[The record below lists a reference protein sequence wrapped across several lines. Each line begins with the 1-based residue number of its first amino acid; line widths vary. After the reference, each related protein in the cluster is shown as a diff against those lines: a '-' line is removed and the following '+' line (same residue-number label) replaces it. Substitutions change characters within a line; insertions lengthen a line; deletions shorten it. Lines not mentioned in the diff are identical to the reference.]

1 MEITMYDN
9 LLQLPLFQG
18 MCKDDFTTILERVKF
33 HFITYKPNETI
44 IRQGT
49 SCKQL
54 FFLLNGS
61 ILAQTADKEHNY
73 SLSEVLKA
81 PYIIEPY
88 SLFGMDT
95 CYQATYQ
102 AYEEAKLLSIDK
114 RFIYDELNNYEI
126 FRLNYLNILSN
137 RCQTASHKLWNGHI
151 GTLENKFVSFLL
163 NRCQIA
169 EGEKYLQITMEDLSN
184 LINETRINVSR
195 MLNDLQ
201 QKGLVQLKRKEIYIP
216 ALDKLTEHLS

>member
-33 HFITYKPNETI
+33 HFITYKPNEAI
-44 IRQGT
+44 IRQGAP
-49 SCKQL
+49 CNQL

-61 ILAQTADKEHNY
+61 ILSHTEDKKHNY
-73 SLSEVLKA
+73 SLSEVFKA
-81 PYIIEPY
+81 PCIIEPY

-95 CYQATYQ
+95 CYKATYQ
-102 AYEEAKLLSIDK
+102 AYDEAKLLSIDK
-114 RFIYDELNNYEI
+114 CFIYNELNNYEI

-137 RCQTASHKLWNGHI
+137 RCQTACQKLWNGHI
-151 GTLENKFVSFLL
+151 GSLEEKFASFLL
-163 NRCQIA
+163 NRCQRTD
-169 EGEKYLQITMEDLSN
+169 GEKYLQITMEDLGN

-201 QKGLVQLKRKEIYIP
+201 QKGFVQLKRKEIYIP
-216 ALDKLTEHLS
+216 ALDKLTKHLS

>member
-1 MEITMYDN
+1 MYDN

-33 HFITYKPNETI
+33 HFITYKPKETI
-44 IRQGT
+44 IAQGA
-49 SCKQL
+49 SCNQL

-61 ILAQTADKEHNY
+61 ILSHTADKKHCY
-73 SLSEVLKA
+73 SLSEVFKA
-81 PYIIEPY
+81 PCIIEPY

-95 CYQATYQ
+95 SYKATYQ

-114 RFIYDELNNYEI
+114 SFIYNELNNYEI

-137 RCQTASHKLWNGHI
+137 RCQTANLKLWNGHI
-151 GTLENKFVSFLL
+151 GSLEEKFASFLL
-163 NRCQIA
+163 NRCQRA
-169 EGEKYLQITMEDLSN
+169 DGEKYLQITMEDLGN

-201 QKGLVQLKRKEIYIP
+201 QKDLVQLKRKEIYIP
-216 ALDKLTEHLS
+216 ALEKLTESLI

>member
-18 MCKDDFTTILERVKF
+18 MRKEDFTTILERVKF
-33 HFITYKPNETI
+33 HFISYKPNETI

-49 SCKQL
+49 RCDQL

-61 ILAQTADKEHNY
+61 ILAHTADKEHNY
-73 SLSEVLKA
+73 ALSEVFKA

-95 CYQATYQ
+95 CFKATYQ
-102 AYEEAKLLSIDK
+102 ANEEAKLLSIDK
-114 RFIYDELNNYEI
+114 QFIYNELNNYEI
-126 FRLNYLNILSN
+126 FRLNYLNMLSN
-137 RCQTASHKLWNGHI
+137 RCQTASQKLWNGHI
-151 GTLENKFVSFLL
+151 GTLEEKFASFLL
-163 NRCQIA
+163 NRCQRPD
-169 EGEKYLQITMEDLSN
+169 GKKYLQITMEDLGN

-201 QKGLVQLKRKEIYIP
+201 QKGLLQLKRKEIYIP

>member
-1 MEITMYDN
+1 MYDN

-18 MCKDDFTTILERVKF
+18 MRKEDFTTILERVKF
-33 HFITYKPNETI
+33 HFISYKPNETI

-49 SCKQL
+49 RCDQL

-61 ILAQTADKEHNY
+61 ILAHTADKEHNY
-73 SLSEVLKA
+73 ALSEVFKA

-95 CYQATYQ
+95 CFKATYQ
-102 AYEEAKLLSIDK
+102 ANEEAKLLSIDK
-114 RFIYDELNNYEI
+114 SFVYNELNNHEI
-126 FRLNYLNILSN
+126 FRLNYLNILSS
-137 RCQTASHKLWNGHI
+137 RYQAASQRLWNGHI
-151 GTLENKFVSFLL
+151 GTLEEKFASFLL
-163 NRCQIA
+163 NRCQRPD
-169 EGEKYLQITMEDLSN
+169 GEKYLQITMEDLGN

-201 QKGLVQLKRKEIYIP
+201 QKGLLQLKRKEIYIP

>member
-1 MEITMYDN
+1 MYDN
-9 LLQLPLFQG
+9 LLQQHLFQG
-18 MCKDDFTTILERVKF
+18 MSKEDFTRILERVKF

-49 SCKQL
+49 RCDQL

-61 ILAQTADKEHNY
+61 ILAHTADKEHNY
-73 SLSEVLKA
+73 ALSEVFKA

-95 CYQATYQ
+95 CFKATYQ
-102 AYEEAKLLSIDK
+102 ANEEAKLLSIDK
-114 RFIYDELNNYEI
+114 QFIYNELNNYEI
-126 FRLNYLNILSN
+126 FRLNYLNMLSN
-137 RCQTASHKLWNGHI
+137 RCQTASQRLWNGHI
-151 GTLENKFVSFLL
+151 GTLEEKLVSFLL
-163 NRCQIA
+163 NRCQRA
-169 EGEKYLQITMEDLSN
+169 DGEKYLQITMEDLSN

-201 QKGLVQLKRKEIYIP
+201 QKGLLQLKRKEIYIP

>member
-1 MEITMYDN
+1 MYDN

-18 MCKDDFTTILERVKF
+18 MRKEDFTTILERVKF
-33 HFITYKPNETI
+33 HFISYKPNDSI
-44 IRQGT
+44 IIQRT
-49 SCKQL
+49 RCEQL

-61 ILAQTADKEHNY
+61 ILAHTADKEHNY
-73 SLSEVLKA
+73 ALSEVFKA

-95 CYQATYQ
+95 CFKATYQ
-102 AYEEAKLLSIDK
+102 ANEEAKLLSIDK
-114 RFIYDELNNYEI
+114 QFIYNELNNYEI
-126 FRLNYLNILSN
+126 FRLNYLNMLSN
-137 RCQTASHKLWNGHI
+137 RCQTASQKLWNGHI
-151 GTLENKFVSFLL
+151 GTLEEKFASFLL
-163 NRCQIA
+163 NRCQRA
-169 EGEKYLQITMEDLSN
+169 DGEKYLQITMEDLSN

-201 QKGLVQLKRKEIYIP
+201 QKGLLQLKRKEIYIP

>member
-1 MEITMYDN
+1 MYDN

-18 MCKDDFTTILERVKF
+18 MRKEDFTTILERVKF
-33 HFITYKPNETI
+33 HFISYKPNETI

-49 SCKQL
+49 RCDQL

-61 ILAQTADKEHNY
+61 ILAHTADKEHNY
-73 SLSEVLKA
+73 ALSEVFKA

-88 SLFGMDT
+88 SLFGMST
-95 CYQATYQ
+95 NYKASYQAH
-102 AYEEAKLLSIDK
+102 EEAKLLSIDK
-114 RFIYDELNNYEI
+114 SFVYNELNNHEI
-126 FRLNYLNILSN
+126 FRLNYLNILSS
-137 RCQTASHKLWNGHI
+137 RYQAASQRLWNGHI
-151 GTLENKFVSFLL
+151 GTLEEKFASFLL
-163 NRCQIA
+163 NRCQRPD
-169 EGEKYLQITMEDLSN
+169 GEKYLQITMEDLSN

-201 QKGLVQLKRKEIYIP
+201 QKGLLQLKRKEIYIP